1 METCKKACPQR
12 KCHYLKLHS
21 RIQIHN
27 RILIITVDE
36 YTCFHICTLL
46 RYHDCSMPHQVTNHE
61 VKLYQV

>member
-1 METCKKACPQR
+1 METCKMACPQR
-12 KCHYLKLHS
+12 KCHYLKLYS

-27 RILIITVDE
+27 RILIITFDE
-36 YTCFHICTLL
+36 YTCPHTLP